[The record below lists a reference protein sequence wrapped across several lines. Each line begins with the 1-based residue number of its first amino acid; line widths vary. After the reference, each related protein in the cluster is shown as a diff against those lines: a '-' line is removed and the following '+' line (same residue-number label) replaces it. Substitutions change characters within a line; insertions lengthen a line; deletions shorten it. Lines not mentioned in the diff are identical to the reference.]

1 MNQFTIKNLI
11 RREEREK
18 KKEKK
23 KRILESYQS
32 FNNDIISAVRKIS
45 MRQIQQHQDLVYPR
59 VGHMSGPKA
68 SEPWHLWIA
77 RVTFSVHRLWTS
89 LVLLNL
95 SRRNLSNNTCGI
107 IIRALMCLKYFFF
120 LCFFSFLFSL

>member
-1 MNQFTIKNLI
+1 
-11 RREEREK
+11 
-18 KKEKK
+18 
-23 KRILESYQS
+23 
-32 FNNDIISAVRKIS
+32 

-120 LCFFSFLFSL
+120 FVFFLSSSLCNLWREIREKRLKNKKI

>member
-1 MNQFTIKNLI
+1 MNQFAIKNLI

-59 VGHMSGPKA
+59 VGHMSGPKT
-68 SEPWHLWIA
+68 SEP
-77 RVTFSVHRLWTS
+77 
-89 LVLLNL
+89 
-95 SRRNLSNNTCGI
+95 
-107 IIRALMCLKYFFF
+107 
-120 LCFFSFLFSL
+120 